1 MATSTPVTNLSPK
14 SQDGLIQYYR
24 ACTAILSTTWN
35 FRGQLLDIDRN
46 YMREKDFTA
55 ENTRAKMANRYG
67 DPTKF
72 RNVTVPVVM
81 PQVEAAV
88 TYQTSVFLT
97 GTPLFGCN
105 AAPKYQDAALQMESV
120 IDDQATR
127 GGWTNQ
133 IEMAMR
139 DGFKYNFAAVE
150 VDWCTKKIWTPETDI
165 GFSRKQAKPVE
176 TIWEGNTVTR
186 WDPYNTIFD
195 ARYKPTEIA
204 SRGEFVGNTRCY
216 SKMEL
221 ISMMQDLTFKMN
233 YKKAM
238 ESGPSTVGTQYPLDY
253 YIPELNPDAL
263 LSQNMYQTTNW
274 LVWAGIDNANTRINY
289 KNLYYVTTFYAR
301 ILPADFQIGSSNP
314 NQPQIWKFLI
324 VNGNTIIYAER
335 LTNAHNLLP
344 VLFMQPLEDGL
355 GYQTKSFAQN
365 VIPYQDVAS
374 ALINSAMASRR
385 RAISDRGIYN
395 PSYINAKD
403 INSDSPTAK
412 IAIRPQAYGKPL
424 SDAYMPLPYRDDQLQ
439 FAMSDMAQ
447 VLKFSDQA
455 AGQNPVQ
462 QGQFVKGNK
471 TQSEFD
477 TTMGSANGRSQ
488 AVALKLETQFFTPL
502 KEILKINVLQYQG
515 GVSVYNRENES
526 EVQIDPVTLRK
537 AVIAFKVSDGLLPSS
552 KVMSTEA
559 FTIAAQT
566 VASSP
571 AIGAGY
577 NLAPMFSY
585 LFKTQRAD
593 VAPFEKPPEQIA
605 FEQAMQQWQSA
616 AQMLAQTYA
625 ALKKPDGSS
634 YAPQDIQAALPPQP
648 VPQAYGY
655 TPGMVKA
662 DPNATGASILDQ
674 YTAASAPPPP
684 PQATQVGS
692 MQNQPGSVS
701 QPGQSGQSQS
711 QPQQ

>member
-1 MATSTPVTNLSPK
+1 MNIMATSTPVTNLSQK

-35 FRGQLLDIDRN
+35 FRGQLLDIDRS
-46 YMREKDFTA
+46 YMREKDFTI
-55 ENTRAKMANRYG
+55 ENRRATLANKYG
-67 DPTKF
+67 DPNKF

-97 GTPLFGCN
+97 GVPLFGVN
-105 AAPKYQDAALQMESV
+105 SSPKYQDAALQMESI

-127 GGWTNQ
+127 GGWVGQ
-133 IEMAMR
+133 IEMAFR
-139 DGFKYNFAAVE
+139 DGFKYNFAAME
-150 VDWCTKKIWTPETDI
+150 VDWCVKKIWTPETNLT
-165 GFSRKQAKPVE
+165 FSRNQGKPVE
-176 TIWEGNTVTR
+176 TLWEGNSLKR

-204 SRGEFVGNTRCY
+204 ERGEFVGNTQPY
-216 SKMEL
+216 SKIEL
-221 ISMMQDLTFKMN
+221 ISLMQSLTFKMN

-238 ESGPSTVGTQYPLDY
+238 ESGPSTVGTAYPMDY

-274 LVWAGIDNANTRINY
+274 LVWAGIDTQNARINY
-289 KNLYYVTTFYAR
+289 KNIYFVTTFYCR
-301 ILPADFQIGSSNP
+301 ILPADFAIASTNP

-324 VNGNTIIYAER
+324 VNGNTVIYAER

-365 VIPYQDVAS
+365 ITPYQDVAS

-412 IAIRPQAYGKPL
+412 IAIRPAAYGKPL
-424 SDAYMPLPYRDDQLQ
+424 SDAYLPLPYRDDQLQ

-471 TQSEFD
+471 TQQEFD
-477 TTMGSANGRSQ
+477 TVMGSANGRPQS
-488 AVALKLETQFFTPL
+488 VAMKLETQFFTPL
-502 KEILKINVLQYQG
+502 KEILKLNVLQYQG
-515 GVSVYNRENES
+515 GVSVYNRERET

-537 AVIAFKVSDGLLPSS
+537 AVLAFKVSDGLVPSS
-552 KVMSTEA
+552 KVMSTES

-566 VASSP
+566 IATSP
-571 AIGAGY
+571 AIQAGY

-593 VAPFEKPPEQIA
+593 VAAFEKAPEQIA
-605 FEQAMQQWQSA
+605 FEQAVGQWQQA
-616 AQMLAQTYA
+616 AQLLSQTYA
-625 ALKKPDGSS
+625 SLKKPDGSN
-634 YAPQDIQAALPPQP
+634 YTPQEIQASLPPQP
-648 VPQAYGY
+648 VPEAYGY
-655 TPGMVKA
+655 TPGMTK
-662 DPNATGASILDQ
+662 PGPESNTGSILDQ
-674 YTAASAPPPP
+674 YTAASAPPAP
-684 PQATQVGS
+684 PQAATIGAPAG
-692 MQNQPGSVS
+692 NQP
-701 QPGQSGQSQS
+701 QI
-711 QPQQ
+711 PQ

>member
-1 MATSTPVTNLSPK
+1 MATSTPVTNLSQK

-35 FRGQLLDIDRN
+35 FRGQLLDIDRS
-46 YMREKDFTA
+46 YMREKDFTQA
-55 ENTRAKMANRYG
+55 NIRAKMANKYG
-67 DPTKF
+67 DPNKF
-72 RNVTVPVVM
+72 QNVTVPVVM

-88 TYQTSVFLT
+88 TYQNSVFLT
-97 GTPLFGCN
+97 GIPLFGVN
-105 AAPKYQDAALQMESV
+105 SSSKYEDAALQMETI
-120 IDDQATR
+120 IDDQATK

-133 IEMAMR
+133 IEMAFR
-139 DGFKYNFAAVE
+139 DGFKYNFSAVE
-150 VDWCTKKIWTPETDI
+150 VDWCVKKIWTPETNLQ
-165 GFSRKQAKPVE
+165 FSKSQGKPVE
-176 TIWEGNTVTR
+176 TIWEGNAVKR

-195 ARYKPTEIA
+195 ARYKPSEISA
-204 SRGEFVGNTRCY
+204 RGEFVGNTEPY
-216 SKMEL
+216 SKIEL
-221 ISMMQDLTFKMN
+221 ISLMQNLTFKMN
-233 YKKAM
+233 YKRAM
-238 ESGPSTVGTQYPLDY
+238 ESGPSTVGTAYPMDY

-274 LVWAGIDNANTRINY
+274 LVWAGIDTQNARINY
-289 KNLYYVTTFYAR
+289 KNIYFVTTFYCR
-301 ILPADFQIGSSNP
+301 ILPADFAIASSNP

-324 VNGNTIIYAER
+324 VNGNTVIYAER

-365 VIPYQDVAS
+365 VTPYQDVAS
-374 ALINSAMASRR
+374 ALMNSAMASRR

-403 INSDSPTAK
+403 INSESPNAK
-412 IAIRPQAYGKPL
+412 IAIRPAAYGKPL
-424 SDAYMPLPYRDDQLQ
+424 SDAYYPIPYRDDQIQ

-488 AVALKLETQFFTPL
+488 SVALKLETQFFTPL

-515 GVSVYNRENES
+515 GISVYNRENET
-526 EVQIDPVTLRK
+526 EIQIDPVVLRK
-537 AVIAFKVSDGLLPSS
+537 AVLSFKVSDGLLPSS
-552 KVMSTEA
+552 KIMSTEA

-585 LFKTQRAD
+585 LFKSQRAD
-593 VAPFEKPPEQIA
+593 VAAFEKPPEQIA
-605 FEQAMQQWQSA
+605 FESAMGQWQQA
-616 AQMLAQTYA
+616 AQMLAQTFA
-625 ALKKPDGSS
+625 TLKKPDGSN
-634 YAPQDIQAALPPQP
+634 YGPQEIQQSLPPQP

-655 TPGMVKA
+655 TPGMTKVTAA
-662 DPNATGASILDQ
+662 DNPASILDQ
-674 YTAASAPPPP
+674 YITASAPPPP
-684 PQATQVGS
+684 PQAAQVGTATA
-692 MQNQPGSVS
+692 QAPNQPA
-701 QPGQSGQSQS
+701 Q
-711 QPQQ
+711 